1 MIKIDLITGFLGS
14 GKTTFIK
21 YYAKHFLDAGH
32 RICILENDF
41 GAINVDRVLLQDLL
55 GEDCGMEMIV
65 GGDGSEAHQRRMR
78 TKLIAMAMS
87 GYERIIVEPSGIF
100 DVDELFDLLYD
111 EPIDHWYEM
120 GNVITIVDTGLPD
133 DLSDESDYLL
143 ASECAYAGRLILSR
157 TQLHDD
163 LVQEKVID
171 HINSAM
177 EKIGSRRRFSLKEDT
192 ETANWDDLTPADFER
207 LSECGYVRDSFVKQ
221 QVVEN
226 GHFSSLFC
234 YYLELD
240 EKDLTDRIEALFRDP
255 ECAGVFRI
263 KGYMHTKEGRLIR
276 INATRE
282 AVEITDCDEVQDV
295 LILIGEALD
304 ASAIRR
310 YFPVQ

>member
-1 MIKIDLITGFLGS
+1 MGANATAGS
-14 GKTTFIK
+14 LQQTPR
-21 YYAKHFLDAGH
+21 
-32 RICILENDF
+32 RIF
-41 GAINVDRVLLQDLL
+41 VLLSCLFSRSSLVSRLHGFVCVLRNLL
-55 GEDCGMEMIV
+55 N
-65 GGDGSEAHQRRMR
+65 RRLCR
-78 TKLIAMAMS
+78 
-87 GYERIIVEPSGIF
+87 
-100 DVDELFDLLYD
+100 
-111 EPIDHWYEM
+111 
-120 GNVITIVDTGLPD
+120 NN
-133 DLSDESDYLL
+133 
-143 ASECAYAGRLILSR
+143 
-157 TQLHDD
+157 D
-163 LVQEKVID
+163 LVG
-171 HINSAM
+171 
-177 EKIGSRRRFSLKEDT
+177 IGSRRRFSLKEDT

-221 QVVEN
+221 QVVES

-255 ECAGVFRI
+255 ECTGVFRI